1 MVVHYVLAIGFALL
15 LSSLNLQT
23 NPPAL
28 TGIWESDRCVIQER
42 GGTRTS
48 SWSAFVFLDE
58 EWALEFIQYSDAACK
73 TPALRAFF
81 QGRYRVVQPSTVVQ
95 GAHDAD
101 FGFSRKRLTLYA
113 DALLAE
119 ANRGGCGHRTWA
131 RGREEDVSATGCLWV
146 VPVSACAQEF
156 DVVKV
161 VGDQLFLG
169 ERPAAGQDLCRED
182 RRARALRSLALVRRV
197 RGADAGSREGHPLQI
212 ASSEKCTGSPSQR
225 WQFCR

>member
-1 MVVHYVLAIGFALL
+1 MVMDYVLAIGFALL

-23 NPPAL
+23 NAPTL

-48 SWSAFVFLDE
+48 SRSAFVFLDD

-73 TPALRAFF
+73 VPALRAFF
-81 QGRYRVVQPSTVVQ
+81 QGRYRVVRPSTAVQ
-95 GAHDAD
+95 GAYDAD

-119 ANRGGCGHRTWA
+119 ANRGGCGDRTWA
-131 RGREEDVSATGCLWV
+131 RAREEDVSATGCLWV

-182 RRARALRSLALVRRV
+182 RRARALRSLPLVRRV
-197 RGADAGSREGHPLQI
+197 QGAVAGSR
-212 ASSEKCTGSPSQR
+212 
-225 WQFCR
+225 